1 MGHGSDQYWGDRIAP
16 LKNYGKHGRLNFR
29 SVKLYADG
37 LCSSRFLLAIH
48 YVLTIVQLEGALGSW
63 GAALLE
69 PYSDRPETKGL
80 LLNSEETLRSL
91 VYRFWKDGWQTVWV
105 SH

>member
-16 LKNYGKHGRLNFR
+16 LKDYGKHGRLNFR

-37 LCSSRFLLAIH
+37 PCSSGFCPCNSFH
-48 YVLTIVQLEGALGSW
+48 LTIVQLEGALGSW

-69 PYSDRPETKGL
+69 PYSDQPETKGL

-91 VYRFWKDGWQTVWV
+91 VYRFWRDGWQTVRV